1 MKPVRYQRNNQNEEG
16 LVLCTY
22 PTITQGQ
29 GRKFMSFVTS
39 FLIPQRTSQTQR
51 IFLYRI
57 SKDSLKTHNRL
68 DAEWIQIIP
77 QENRVSFS
85 ITVYQIP
92 TDFLHLRIHSQERG
106 RNIVIFIAIQK
117 CIKKYKVSVQSS
129 WSLWVLANNP
139 REVKETCDSLFSVHS
154 FLTKALRIPYN

>member
-16 LVLCTY
+16 LVFYTY
-22 PTITQGQ
+22 PIITQGQ
-29 GRKFMSFVTS
+29 GRKFMSFVIS

-92 TDFLHLRIHSQERG
+92 TDFLHLRNVSGNFSQ
-106 RNIVIFIAIQK
+106 VTMKMPIFSK
-117 CIKKYKVSVQSS
+117 CLKKYTWARYLDGVCRDLV
-129 WSLWVLANNP
+129 VLASNP
-139 REVKETCDSLFSVHS
+139 RDVKEICDSS
-154 FLTKALRIPYN
+154 

>member
-16 LVLCTY
+16 LVFYIY
-22 PTITQGQ
+22 PIITQGQ
-29 GRKFMSFVTS
+29 GRKFMSFVIS

-92 TDFLHLRIHSQERG
+92 TDFLHLRNVSGNFSQ
-106 RNIVIFIAIQK
+106 VTMKMPIFSK
-117 CIKKYKVSVQSS
+117 CLKKYTWARYLFGVCRDS
-129 WSLWVLANNP
+129 WVLASSA
-139 REVKETCDSLFSVHS
+139 RDVKEMCDSS
-154 FLTKALRIPYN
+154 